1 MARIQRS
8 DPDPTW
14 AWAPYRPDANRP
26 WTLALAAHLY
36 RRAGFGASWSA
47 LQRAASDGPERT
59 LQKLMPPQADVA
71 AFDRSFDAHEEAS
84 IDPAGGS
91 METLA
96 AWWLRRMLETPHP
109 LQEKMTL
116 FWHDFFG
123 ASGATAGSAR
133 LMRNHVAILRRHAL
147 GRLGPMLE
155 AVLHDAALL
164 LSYRGEANRRSQ
176 PSETYARRLME
187 LLGFGPDQYSARD
200 VRELARCFTGWFVIR
215 QQLRYLE
222 HEHDPG
228 PKRVFGQEGPWKGPD
243 AVRILLAQQAAP
255 RAVVRRLY
263 RWFIAETEEPADAL
277 IEPLARQFAADYDI
291 ARLVQTM
298 LGSNWFFS
306 EHAYR
311 QRIKSPVELALG
323 LAKAMEVVVPTQPLA
338 RDVAK
343 LGQALGSPPTR
354 KGWPAGQGWLNPFT
368 LTLRQ
373 NLTCRMVAGG
383 EPYGGRIDPL
393 ALAKRYGKQA
403 LPEAAGFFLDLL
415 VDGDVPAPVR
425 RRLAEPAERGEPA
438 GNAKGQAAAMRQLVC
453 AITALP
459 EFQLA

>member
-1 MARIQRS
+1 MARSERNPL
-8 DPDPTW
+8 DPAW
-14 AWAPYRPDANRP
+14 AWAPYRPDAQRP
-26 WTLALAAHLY
+26 WTLRLAAHLY
-36 RRAGFGASWSA
+36 RRAGFGASWST
-47 LQRAASDGPERT
+47 LQQAISDGPQRAVQRV
-59 LQKLMPPQADVA
+59 LHPQADVA

-123 ASGATAGSAR
+123 ASGATVGSAR
-133 LMRNHVAILRRHAL
+133 LMLGHLGILRRHAL

-155 AVLHDAALL
+155 SVVQDPALL
-164 LSYRGEANRRSQ
+164 LAYRGETNRRSQ

-187 LLGFGPDQYSARD
+187 LLGFGPDQYTAGD

-215 QQLRYLE
+215 QHLRYLE

-228 PKRVFGQEGPWKGPD
+228 PKRVFGQLGPWKAPD

-255 RAVVRRLY
+255 RTVVRRLY
-263 RWFIAETEEPADAL
+263 RWFIAEGREPPDAL

-291 ARLVQTM
+291 ARLVETM
-298 LGSNWFFS
+298 LRSNAFFS
-306 EHAYR
+306 DHAYR

-323 LAKAMEVVVPTQPLA
+323 LAKAMEALIPTQPLA
-338 RDVAK
+338 GELAE
-343 LGQALGSPPTR
+343 LGQALGSPPTS
-354 KGWPAGQGWLNPFT
+354 KGWPTGPGWLNPLT
-368 LTLRQ
+368 LTRRQ
-373 NLTCRMVAGG
+373 KLACRMVAGG
-383 EPYGGRIDPL
+383 EPYGGPIDPP
-393 ALAKRYGKQA
+393 AVARRYGKHTLA
-403 LPEAAGFFLDLL
+403 EAAPFFLELL
-415 VDGDVPAPVR
+415 VDGDVPAAVR
-425 RRLAEPAERGEPA
+425 GRLAQPTEPA
-438 GNAKGQAAAMRQLVC
+438 GSAKDQAPAMRRLVC
-453 AITALP
+453 AITALS

>member
-1 MARIQRS
+1 MAHIERS

-14 AWAPYRPDANRP
+14 AWTPYRPDAKRP
-26 WTLALAAHLY
+26 WTLRLAAHLY
-36 RRAGFGASWSA
+36 RRAGFGASWGT
-47 LQRAASDGPERT
+47 LQRAVSEGPERSIER
-59 LQKLMPPQADVA
+59 LLLPQADVA
-71 AFDRSFDAHEEAS
+71 AFDRSFDAHEEAT

-123 ASGATAGSAR
+123 VSGATVGSAR
-133 LMRNHVAILRRHAL
+133 LMQEHLAILRRHAL
-147 GRLGPMLE
+147 GRLRPMLE
-155 AVLHDAALL
+155 TVVQDAALL

-176 PSETYARRLME
+176 PSETYAQRLVE
-187 LLGFGPDQYSARD
+187 LLGFGPDQYTAQD

-215 QQLRYLE
+215 QQRRYLE

-228 PKRVFGQEGPWKGPD
+228 PKRVFGHIGPWKGPD
-243 AVRILLAQQAAP
+243 AVRILLAQQAVP
-255 RAVVRRLY
+255 RTVVRRLY
-263 RWFIAETEEPADAL
+263 RWFIAETEEPADTL
-277 IEPLARQFAADYDI
+277 IEPLVRQFAADYDI
-291 ARLVQTM
+291 ARLVRTM

-306 EHAYR
+306 EHTYR

-323 LAKAMEVVVPTQPLA
+323 LAKAMEALVPTQPLA
-338 RDVAK
+338 RQLAE
-343 LGQALGSPPTR
+343 LGQALGVPPTS
-354 KGWPAGQGWLNPFT
+354 KGWPVGRGWLNPFT
-368 LTLRQ
+368 LTHRQ
-373 NLTCRMVAGG
+373 NLTCGMVAGG

-393 ALAKRYGKQA
+393 AVAKRYGKHT
-403 LPEAAGFFLDLL
+403 LPEAAAFFLDLL

-425 RRLAEPAERGEPA
+425 RRLAERPVPA
-438 GNAKGQAAAMRQLVC
+438 GSRSAQATALRQLVC

>member
-1 MARIQRS
+1 MAPFEHRDA
-8 DPDPTW
+8 DPAW
-14 AWAPYRPDANRP
+14 AWAPYRPDGKRP

-36 RRAGFGASWSA
+36 RRAGFGASWSE
-47 LQRAASDGPERT
+47 LQRAVSEGPEQT
-59 LQKLMPPQADVA
+59 LRHLLRPQADVA
-71 AFDRSFDAHEEAS
+71 AFDRGFDAHEESS

-96 AWWLRRMLETPHP
+96 AWWLRRMLETPHA

-123 ASGATAGSAR
+123 VSGATVGSAR
-133 LMRNHVAILRRHAL
+133 LMRGHVAILRRHAL

-155 AVLHDAALL
+155 AAVQDAAFL
-164 LSYRGEANRRSQ
+164 LSYRGEANRRAQ

-187 LLGFGPDQYSARD
+187 LVGLGPDQYTARD

-215 QQLRYLE
+215 QQLRYLD

-228 PKRVFGQEGPWKGPD
+228 PKRVFGQQGPWKAPD

-255 RAVVRRLY
+255 RTVVRRLY
-263 RWFIAETEEPADAL
+263 RWFISETEEPADSL

-291 ARLVQTM
+291 ARLVKTM
-298 LGSNWFFS
+298 LASNWFFS

-311 QRIKSPVELALG
+311 QRIKSPVELVLG
-323 LAKAMEVVVPTQPLA
+323 LAKAMEAVLPTQPLA
-338 RDVAK
+338 GELAE
-343 LGQALGSPPTR
+343 LGQTLGSPPTS
-354 KGWPAGQGWLNPFT
+354 KGWPVGPAWLNPFT
-368 LTLRQ
+368 VARRQ
-373 NLTCRMVAGG
+373 NLICRMLTGG

-393 ALAKRYGKQA
+393 AVAKRHGKHT
-403 LPEAAGFFLDLL
+403 LLEATAFFLDLL
-415 VDGDVPAPVR
+415 VDGNVSPSIRRHLADHAPPAAVVK
-425 RRLAEPAERGEPA
+425 
-438 GNAKGQAAAMRQLVC
+438 NSAAALRQRVC
-453 AITALP
+453 AIATLP